1 LAGEWTS
8 TRSAIKNPGVG
19 GKRTKFDSR
28 DVALTGILAALYAT
42 INFLQM
48 YSGVGNPMSIYGP
61 VQLRIAD
68 CLIALSA
75 LLGWP
80 VVGGVTIGCLAT
92 NSIYFLS
99 FVDVI
104 LGPIANLA
112 ASATIFLLRKHRFIG
127 CVAGALPVGLIVG
140 GYLWM
145 FFPPPES
152 LSMLPAWVAMIVS
165 ITISSL
171 IAIAG
176 LGYSLLLIFSRPNII
191 KPLRSRGL
199 KVLTDDA

>member
-1 LAGEWTS
+1 M
-8 TRSAIKNPGVG
+8 
-19 GKRTKFDSR
+19 KFDSR
-28 DVALTGILAALYAT
+28 DVALAGIFAALYAT

-80 VVGGVTIGCLAT
+80 VVGGVAIGCLAT
-92 NSIYFLS
+92 NSFYFLS

-112 ASATIFLLRKHRFIG
+112 ASATIFLLRKHQFIA
-127 CVAGALPVGLIVG
+127 CVTGALPVGLIVG

-152 LSMLPAWVAMIVS
+152 LNTLPAWIAMIGS
-165 ITISSL
+165 ITASSL

-176 LGYSLLLIFSRPNII
+176 FGYSLLLILSRPNII
-191 KPLRSRGL
+191 RPLKSRGL
-199 KVLTDDA
+199 KVVAQDT